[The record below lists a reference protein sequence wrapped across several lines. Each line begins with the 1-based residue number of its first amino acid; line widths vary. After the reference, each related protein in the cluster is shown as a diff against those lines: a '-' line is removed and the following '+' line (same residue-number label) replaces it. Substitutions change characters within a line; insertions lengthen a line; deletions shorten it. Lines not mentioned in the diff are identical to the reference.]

1 MYIYS
6 RIKVLIPMSISITL
20 FCARQHIR
28 NLVSPLSFFIMH
40 PSTCQRL
47 HPFMCV
53 CSSTPPSIYP
63 VTLLFPR
70 TSNSIYLSNIYSS
83 VHQLTF
89 DPTTFI
95 STLYSPSSFTLVHSP
110 IHGRT
115 KNKAT
120 DDFVL
125 HLKRFSC
132 RVLDHLLNSTLGLG
146 VC

>member
-1 MYIYS
+1 
-6 RIKVLIPMSISITL
+6 MSISITL

-95 STLYSPSSFTLVHSP
+95 STLYSPSSFSSYV
-110 IHGRT
+110 
-115 KNKAT
+115 K
-120 DDFVL
+120 L
-125 HLKRFSC
+125 HLFIK
-132 RVLDHLLNSTLGLG
+132 HLFIRASINIRSNHFYIHPLFTIFIFLVRQTPFIYQTSIHPCIN
-146 VC
+146 